1 MTEDDTMTGS
11 RTSENGGIITG
22 FLLKGLITFLIFG
35 AVLFETGAVIFA
47 KVQADSIAVECA
59 EKGAEEFGRS
69 GSSTK
74 AQEVAEAIAVRRGAT
89 LVTIEVTEEA
99 VTVTIR
105 VRAKTKVIQNI
116 GPLKRHATATVT
128 QRARVV

>member
-1 MTEDDTMTGS
+1 MTAT

-22 FLLKGLITFLIFG
+22 FLLKGLITFLLFG
-35 AVLFETGAVIFA
+35 AVLFEGGAVIFA

-74 AQEVAEAIAVRRGAT
+74 AEEVAEAVAARRGAT
-89 LVTIEVTEEA
+89 LVAIEVTQDA
-99 VTVTIR
+99 VTATVR

-128 QRARVV
+128 QTARVV